1 MQLLYTTSS
10 RSFWELARLKLNGE
24 DIAVHATDVDP
35 ATTTVGSP
43 FMPREYRIYLVNE
56 DDYVRA
62 NQLLLE
68 IGAAREEP
76 AELPS
81 GRWVRWLLLSI
92 GLLIAALAMLSA

>member
-10 RSFWELARLKLNGE
+10 RSFWELARLKLTGE
-24 DIAVHATDVDP
+24 DIAVHTTDVDP

-43 FMPREYRIYLVNE
+43 FMPREYRIYLVNPE
-56 DDYVRA
+56 DYARA

-81 GRWVRWLLLSI
+81 GTWVRWLLLAI
-92 GLLIAALAMLSA
+92 GVLIAAIATLSL